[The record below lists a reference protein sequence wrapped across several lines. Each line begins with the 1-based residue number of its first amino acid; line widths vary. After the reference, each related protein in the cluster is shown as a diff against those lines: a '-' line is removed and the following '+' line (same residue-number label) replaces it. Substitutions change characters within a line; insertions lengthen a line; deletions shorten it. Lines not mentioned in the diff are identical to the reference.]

1 MNFPD
6 VRRVATCERLSSLGK
21 GGYAMLI
28 KSADDQG
35 VELQALEQ
43 RAAGKGP
50 DAARAAKE
58 LRNRRAGLKGERDSA
73 YLIDFDYASSPNWAV
88 IRSEE
93 HTSELQSL
101 MRNSYAVFCLKQKN
115 IR

>member
-1 MNFPD
+1 
-6 VRRVATCERLSSLGK
+6 
-21 GGYAMLI
+21 MLI

-73 YLIDFDYASSPNWAV
+73 YLLDFDYASSPNWAV
-88 IRSEE
+88 ILALRLE
-93 HTSELQSL
+93 HGGRTDQIDHLL
-101 MRNSYAVFCLKQKN
+101 IHRWMAVYVLETKDFTETGN
-115 IR
+115 AA

>member
-1 MNFPD
+1 MPIN
-6 VRRVATCERLSSLGK
+6 A
-21 GGYAMLI
+21 
-28 KSADDQG
+28 ADDQG

-73 YLIDFDYASSPNWAV
+73 YLIDFDYAISPNWAV
-88 IRSEE
+88 IHDLRLEHGSRSAQID
-93 HTSELQSL
+93 HLLINRWRDVYELETKPSHDGIKL
-101 MRNSYAVFCLKQKN
+101 HAAGEPLP
-115 IR
+115 

>member
-1 MNFPD
+1 
-6 VRRVATCERLSSLGK
+6 
-21 GGYAMLI
+21 MLI

-43 RAAGKGP
+43 RAADKGP
-50 DAARAAKE
+50 DAAKAAKE

-88 IRSEE
+88 RSEE

-101 MRNSYAVFCLKQKN
+101 MSISYAVFCLKKKKN
-115 IR
+115 TQQTQSNTRT

>member
-1 MNFPD
+1 
-6 VRRVATCERLSSLGK
+6 
-21 GGYAMLI
+21 MLI

-43 RAAGKGP
+43 RAAGNGP

-88 IRSEE
+88 IHDLRLE
-93 HTSELQSL
+93 HGGRTAKIDHLLINRWMDVYVLETQPFPAG
-101 MRNSYAVFCLKQKN
+101 NTTTNNGQ
-115 IR
+115 IPP